1 MQLDAGRAAVTGAI
15 APLNDFNL
23 WVRDSFLVIVLLV
36 LGAILLTRLAGWVRD
51 KIMAHIDARA
61 TETDE
66 LVRSEGAKHR
76 QVVAQVVTW
85 SALAVIYVVTAVRI
99 VQELGVPLAGL
110 VAPAALLSAA
120 LGFGLQRFVQDIGAG
135 FFITGERQYG
145 FGDVVTIA
153 TAGVTQPVTG
163 TVEDV
168 TLRVTRLRTVSGEVI
183 TTPNGQIIQVTNLSR
198 DWARAV
204 IDVPVPAAVDV
215 SHVTDI
221 LRQVGEEAYSD
232 DRLRKMMLDPPTV
245 MSTRSRCAWWRGR
258 SRAFSSRS
266 AASSGRGSPRPSA
279 VKASSSPPSSTPAAP
294 PGAPHELQG
303 QAPPHVDP
311 GADRAVHRRVCPLP
325 VGART
330 PGHGIAR
337 AGPQPNG
344 DAPARTNANPHPH
357 AAAYEPFAH
366 AVADQPVT
374 VPDAVRAGRLAVDG
388 IAASE
393 RAGISRAVGDV
404 GPAVR
409 PAG

>member
-1 MQLDAGRAAVTGAI
+1 MTGAI

-23 WVRDSFLVIVLLV
+23 WVRDDLLVIVLLV
-36 LGAILLTRLAGWVRD
+36 LGAILLTRLAAWTRD
-51 KIMAHIDARA
+51 KIMAHIETRA

-153 TAGVTQPVTG
+153 TSGVTQPVTG

-245 MSTRSRCAWWRGR
+245 MGVEKIEVDT
-258 SRAFSSRS
+258 FSVRM
-266 AASSGRGSPRPSA
+266 
-279 VKASSSPPSSTPAAP
+279 V
-294 PGAPHELQG
+294 
-303 QAPPHVDP
+303 
-311 GADRAVHRRVCPLP
+311 
-325 VGART
+325 ART
-330 PGHGIAR
+330 LPGIQFEVGRELRARVASAFRREGIIVSAELDTGR
-337 AGPQPNG
+337 ATGG
-344 DAPARTNANPHPH
+344 
-357 AAAYEPFAH
+357 
-366 AVADQPVT
+366 
-374 VPDAVRAGRLAVDG
+374 
-388 IAASE
+388 AS
-393 RAGISRAVGDV
+393 
-404 GPAVR
+404 
-409 PAG
+409 